1 MLAICSDLDETP
13 DREIYLE
20 IMRYLN
26 STGQTS
32 MGKGLGLE
40 VGNTIYFDMPP
51 GQFSYWNTDD
61 EGREMVRTLIR
72 TGHIDCLHSF
82 GDLATTRADAERAL
96 DELARHGC
104 RMEVWIDHATA
115 PSNFGTDIMRGMG
128 DLPGSP
134 VYHADITYDFGVKY
148 VWRGR
153 VTSVIGQ
160 NIPRNLGGIF
170 DGQHPFSSTKTV
182 AKELVK
188 GMLAKVGDE
197 KYAMHGPNE
206 ILRETKL
213 RSGHNVWEFIRSNP
227 YWGGVGKGATSEG
240 LSDVLEEKMLD
251 KLVDRGG
258 TCILYTHLGKI
269 RSRKELFPEK
279 TRNALIALKNH
290 FYSEGKIL
298 VTTTCRLLN
307 YCILAQ
313 GIKMSVSYGNQSRS
327 TDISVSVP
335 GTGNTQSNIDCRS
348 EHEN

>member
-1 MLAICSDLDETP
+1 
-13 DREIYLE
+13 
-20 IMRYLN
+20 
-26 STGQTS
+26 
-32 MGKGLGLE
+32 
-40 VGNTIYFDMPP
+40 
-51 GQFSYWNTDD
+51 
-61 EGREMVRTLIR
+61 
-72 TGHIDCLHSF
+72 
-82 GDLATTRADAERAL
+82 
-96 DELARHGC
+96 
-104 RMEVWIDHATA
+104 
-115 PSNFGTDIMRGMG
+115 
-128 DLPGSP
+128 
-134 VYHADITYDFGVKY
+134 
-148 VWRGR
+148 
-153 VTSVIGQ
+153 
-160 NIPRNLGGIF
+160 
-170 DGQHPFSSTKTV
+170 
-182 AKELVK
+182 
-188 GMLAKVGDE
+188 VGDE

-335 GTGNTQSNIDCRS
+335 GTGNTQSNIDCSGLTFYVPGNCEVNMKINEKSISGLQYNGPDETGKGSVSIPWRRLDFPAI
-348 EHEN
+348 